1 MERFIRLAIALTFL
15 FVTHHAFAAPMPKLS
30 TPDSNES
37 LVIQAQ
43 GLQLGNNGLQLQLG
57 VSDGM
62 ILSVLS
68 QNGYSDIR
76 ITKKKLTKA
85 TAEACKN
92 GTRFKVEL
100 SFEGRIRKATRI
112 GDCRPVINVGIARKI
127 LRDKGFRKIQLS
139 PDGVGFIAAACRKD
153 RRFRIRL
160 DQFGG
165 VAGKKVLGR
174 CGGTLTQYDIAAIL
188 KSQGYSRIQA
198 QRARQG
204 NFAVEACR
212 GDNRLDI
219 LVGNDGVVIRER
231 RTGRCDPPIH
241 PATIPA
247 VLARYG
253 FSRIDVIDRKLPR
266 YVAHACRGNQRLEIA
281 MNRFG
286 EIADEKSIGRCDPPL
301 SAAALEDRLRGIGYD
316 TVRIVRDDP
325 SGFVAEVCEEGERFH
340 LQLTRYG
347 ETLSEKRVG
356 ECNSRRVRKILKQLE
371 QQGIRNGTL
380 YVDGCRKR
388 KRVRIELDRYGSVVK
403 RSVIGR
409 CR

>member
-1 MERFIRLAIALTFL
+1 MERFIRFAIALA
-15 FVTHHAFAAPMPKLS
+15 FVLTAHHASAAPIAKLPIPAS
-30 TPDSNES
+30 GQPM
-37 LVIQAQ
+37 VIQAQ

-68 QNGYSDIR
+68 RNGYSDIR

-85 TAEACKN
+85 TAEACKHAA
-92 GTRFKVEL
+92 RFKIEI
-100 SFEGRIRKATRI
+100 SFDGRIRKAKRI
-112 GDCRPVINVGIARKI
+112 GDCRPGIDAGIARNI
-127 LRDKGFRKIQLS
+127 LRNKGYRKIQLS
-139 PDGVGFIAAACRKD
+139 PDGAGFIAAACRGD
-153 RRFRIRL
+153 RRFRVRL
-160 DQFGG
+160 NPYGDVEGEKF
-165 VAGKKVLGR
+165 LGR
-174 CGGTLTQYDIAAIL
+174 CGGSLSQYDIAAIL
-188 KSQGYSRIQA
+188 RAQGYSRIQA
-198 QRARQG
+198 RAARRG

-212 GDNRLDI
+212 GDNRFEM
-219 LVGNDGVVIRER
+219 LVANDGAVLREQ
-231 RTGRCDPPIH
+231 RTGRCAAPIH

-266 YVAHACRGNQRLEIA
+266 YVAHACRANQRLEIS

-286 EIADEKSIGRCDPPL
+286 EITDEKSIGRCDPPL
-301 SAAALEDRLRGIGYD
+301 SAAALKDRLSSYGYD

-325 SGFVAEVCEEGERFH
+325 SGFVAEICEEGIRFH

-356 ECNSRRVRKILKQLE
+356 ECHSRRVRNILKQLKG
-371 QQGIRNGTL
+371 QGLRNPTLYAAGCRNG
-380 YVDGCRKR
+380 
-388 KRVRIELDRYGSVVK
+388 KRVRVELDPYGAVVR
-403 RSVIGR
+403 RSVTGP